1 MAAEPHTTEN
11 RPGTLFLV
19 ATPIGNL
26 QDMTERAIETLKAA
40 DVIACEDTRHTRKL
54 LSNFGIK
61 SKLVSYHAHNE
72 AERAAELGTML
83 SSGISVAVVSDAG
96 TPGISDPGH
105 AIVRKAI
112 EIGADV
118 IPVPGPAAFVAAV
131 VASGLPADSFLFGGF
146 LPAKRGERRKRLADL
161 SSVPATL
168 IFHEAPHRLGASL
181 TDCLEVLGDRNAAVG
196 REITKLHEEFVR
208 GKLSE
213 LADRYSCA
221 NPRGELVLVIDR
233 ARDSDISGRKER
245 MVSLAARV
253 KELESEGMDQKA
265 ALKKA
270 AKEFGISRSEAYR
283 KLHHS

>member
-1 MAAEPHTTEN
+1 MTAEPHSSEN

-26 QDMTERAIETLKAA
+26 QDMTERAIETLKTV
-40 DVIACEDTRHTRKL
+40 DLIACEDTRHTRKL
-54 LSNFGIK
+54 LNHCGIK

-72 AERAAELGTML
+72 AERAAELGSML
-83 SSGISVAVVSDAG
+83 SNGVSVAIVSDAG

-118 IPVPGPAAFVAAV
+118 IPVPGPVAFVAAV
-131 VASGLPADSFLFGGF
+131 IASGLRTDSFLFGGF
-146 LPAKRGERRKRLADL
+146 LPSKKGERRKRLADV
-161 SSVPATL
+161 SSVGATL
-168 IFHEAPHRLGASL
+168 VFHEAPHRLRSAL
-181 TDCLEVLGDRNAAVG
+181 ADCLEILGDRKAAVG
-196 REITKLHEEFVR
+196 REITKLHEEFIR

-213 LADRYSCA
+213 LVDRFSYA

-233 ARDSDISGRKER
+233 ARKSDISGRGEST
-245 MVSLAARV
+245 VSLEARV
-253 KELESEGMDQKA
+253 KELESEGMEQKA

-270 AKEFGISRSEAYR
+270 AKEFGLSRSEAYR